1 MHEQWEVQVKQAKG
15 ELSLGKRLKSVRAR
29 QSGEGSY
36 KRAKRGESKG
46 VRAMYLQDDQMR

>member
-46 VRAMYLQDDQMR
+46 VRAMYLHDDQLR